1 MRRGRALRIDLPY
14 SSSVMARRSDRPTM
28 APSFD
33 VAQYAKESEARV
45 RTKAQAL
52 APPDPAVAT
61 NAEGR
66 RPTRPGTG
74 GVAVPDETWARGI
87 IGAPI
92 VTMVPDQLKRL
103 PLDNR
108 AGFLLSLMD
117 GAIDLDT
124 VVELSAMPRAEALR
138 AVRGLVDAGVV
149 EFRSAR

>member
-1 MRRGRALRIDLPY
+1 
-14 SSSVMARRSDRPTM
+14 M

-45 RTKAQAL
+45 RAKAHAL
-52 APPDPAVAT
+52 ASTERAVAT
-61 NAEGR
+61 HSEGR

-74 GVAVPDETWARGI
+74 GVVVPDETWARGT
-87 IGAPI
+87 IGAPT
-92 VTMVPDQLKRL
+92 VTMVADQLKRL

-138 AVRGLVDAGVV
+138 VVRGLVDAGVV